1 VRIIYSPT
9 GTNASGLRC
18 RTCWGFTYR
27 SRREHRQWAY
37 ETLTAPA
44 ERLKRQLR
52 YAKPRERRRLL
63 ELTTLIATL
72 PAMLSGD

>member
-1 VRIIYSPT
+1 L
-9 GTNASGLRC
+9 GL
-18 RTCWGFTYR
+18 TYR
-27 SRREHRQWAY
+27 SRQEHRQWGY

-52 YAKPRERRRLL
+52 SSKPRERRRLL
-63 ELTTLIATL
+63 ELTALIATL